1 MNLNSKFLS
10 KFKYG
15 MTDKEKFSHPLDCIY
30 SQFIGKQE
38 KTNTEHKTTYT
49 WKQITEESLSDYTG
63 SLKKILF

>member
-1 MNLNSKFLS
+1 
-10 KFKYG
+10 